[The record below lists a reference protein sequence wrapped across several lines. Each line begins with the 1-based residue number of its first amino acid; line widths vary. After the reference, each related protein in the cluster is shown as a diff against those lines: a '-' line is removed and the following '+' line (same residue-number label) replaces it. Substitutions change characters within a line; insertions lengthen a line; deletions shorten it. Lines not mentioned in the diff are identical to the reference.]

1 MIFSSSSPSSK
12 SGFID
17 DDEDDDD
24 EEDAFA
30 VTFLLSAFSSIK
42 FGNKLFPPLDIIEQ
56 KPGDGGR
63 LP

>member
-30 VTFLLSAFSSIK
+30 VIFLLSAFPSIK
-42 FGNKLFPPLDIIEQ
+42 FGNKLFPLDIIEQ

-63 LP
+63 LC

>member
-42 FGNKLFPPLDIIEQ
+42 FEGNKLFPLDIIEQ
-56 KPGDGGR
+56 KPGYGGR
-63 LP
+63 LC